1 LVQQRVFGDPSWR
14 KPPSSSRNLLIL
26 SVTANILFASLASF
40 ALWQRDDLSSRINE
54 LSESYRNLE
63 QQLNLTRTQLN
74 YYKEQAEYYSS
85 LIASGNATTGI
96 IGHTTVP
103 MVAVRA
109 IRRGFRI
116 EYEGVVM
123 TADVE
128 LREGSG
134 RILVDTIP
142 KIGID
147 IQTSV
152 RTGVLVAEHVTGVS
166 LGKTD
171 LILTIKASEDV
182 EVVDGSSAGA
192 AVTIAILAT
201 MKGQSLNQTV
211 HMTGTINS
219 DNTIGAVGGVAQ
231 KALAAAENGSRCF
244 LVPKGQS
251 TIIVYV
257 PKETH
262 PFPGW
267 TIVTYE
273 QKPVKLQDYLEERG
287 YSTTVV
293 EVETIEEAYE
303 KFST

>member
-1 LVQQRVFGDPSWR
+1 VE
-14 KPPSSSRNLLIL
+14 KNASSSRNLLIL
-26 SVTANILFASLASF
+26 SVTINILFASIASF
-40 ALWQRDDLSSRINE
+40 SVWQRDDLSSRVSE

-63 QQLNLTRTQLN
+63 QQLNLTSTQLN

-85 LIASGNATTGI
+85 LIASGNATIGI

-103 MVAVRA
+103 IVAVLA
-109 IRRGFRI
+109 IRRAFRV

-134 RILVDTIP
+134 RILVDTMP

-152 RTGVLVAEHVTGVS
+152 TTAVLVAEDITGVS

-182 EVVDGSSAGA
+182 EVVDGASAGA
-192 AVTIAILAT
+192 AVTVALIAT
-201 MKGQSLNQTV
+201 MKGQDLNRTV
-211 HMTGTINS
+211 YMTGTINS
-219 DNTIGAVGGVAQ
+219 DNTIGPIGGIAQ
-231 KALAAAENGSRCF
+231 KGTAAAENGSRCF
-244 LVPKGQS
+244 LVPKRQS
-251 TIIVYV
+251 TIVVYV

-267 TIVTYE
+267 TVITYE
-273 QKPVKLQDYLEERG
+273 QKIVKLQDYLEEQG
-287 YSTTVV
+287 YSTIVL
-293 EVETIEEAYE
+293 EVETIEEAYAE
-303 KFST
+303 FSV